1 MASQVGLAMENAEL
15 ARQTREK
22 LRETETLLSVS
33 RALSST
39 LEIDALLRH
48 LLRQVTR
55 TTGADSVGVWLVDE
69 VTGALEPHTGNRVP
83 PSILERVRAYR
94 IQPAESAFYADGIAS
109 RRALVSTNVPDD
121 PRIRRPSRRSG
132 PTGRSSSAP

>member
-1 MASQVGLAMENAEL
+1 VASQVGLAMENAEL

-39 LEIDALLRH
+39 LEIDA